1 MVSGVMIALKLL
13 YCRKT
18 YILATHAGVH
28 AKIVLVMSDY
38 LRLFG
43 L

>member
-1 MVSGVMIALKLL
+1 MISGVMIALKLL

-18 YILATHAGVH
+18 YILATCACMH
-28 AKIVLVMSDY
+28 AKIVIVMSDY